1 VSLLQL
7 GERDEI
13 DRIVML
19 LHGDQGAT
27 ALGFQRAFLEQH
39 AAALA
44 LAEGRLDDAEAR
56 VARALEWA
64 PDHPNIVRSA
74 SAQRWAIR
82 LEQDGIDPH
91 RLDVMSKSRPTPW
104 LEALAAL
111 VHAEHGDLEAA
122 AAALKVFATRED
134 LGIPFN
140 TGQAPTLRAL
150 AETAA
155 HVGDAPFARALTPYV
170 APYTGQLFAAFFG
183 HFCDG
188 AADRALGQLAL
199 AQDDPDTAVAH
210 LHAALALEDDFRAP
224 ALTARTRYWLA
235 LALGARNH
243 AGDDEEAE
251 REAASAARTAGS
263 CGLVSIQHLVERLE
277 HSDEPSVLCNG
288 TPTERPGECGIHVPS
303 SVVRPPRFPPT
314 PPGVGDAAHRSCSAS
329 TVARTTRRT
338 STPCAPGSVSR
349 SRRLAR
355 SPGPGGASSASRP
368 TRNRAAVVEQQY
380 GGTLIG

>member
-1 VSLLQL
+1 MASRSEYETALANGEAAVAMARRVSPPEIVATALTAQNNCLLSLWQPQRALELIREVEAAQSPFTSASRTVARVWVSFRALVSLLQL

-111 VHAEHGDLEAA
+111 VHAEHGDVDEA

-263 CGLVSIQHLVERLE
+263 CGLASIQHLVERLE
-277 HSDEPSVLCNG
+277 HSGRALG
-288 TPTERPGECGIHVPS
+288 
-303 SVVRPPRFPPT
+303 VVQR
-314 PPGVGDAAHRSCSAS
+314 DAD
-329 TVARTTRRT
+329 
-338 STPCAPGSVSR
+338 
-349 SRRLAR
+349 
-355 SPGPGGASSASRP
+355 
-368 TRNRAAVVEQQY
+368 
-380 GGTLIG
+380 